1 MIDSLSNRQI
11 KIVIADDHEVIRAGL
26 RRLLSVDKSILILDE
41 ATNGLKAIELVKY
54 HKPDIALLDIL
65 MPQMD
70 GIEATKRIKTTCPDV
85 LVVILTAFE
94 DAEHLE
100 KALAAEADGYL
111 TKDIGTKELIAA
123 LHDVFLGERVFSKS
137 IVNLL
142 QSTYSYNDTSNTTAH
157 ISISKR
163 EQEILNYVALG
174 KTSLEI
180 SQTLN
185 ISHRTVQS
193 HRSNIMQK
201 LRIKTAGELIR
212 YAVINYSR
220 PTLYND

>member
-1 MIDSLSNRQI
+1 MIDSLSNRKI

-41 ATNGLKAIELVKY
+41 APNGLKAIELVKY

-70 GIEATKRIKTTCPDV
+70 GIEATKIIKTTCPDV

-100 KALAAEADGYL
+100 KALEAEADGYL

-142 QSTYSYNDTSNTTAH
+142 QSTYGYNDTSSIAH

-180 SQTLN
+180 SQILN

>member
-1 MIDSLSNRQI
+1 MIDSLSNRKI

-41 ATNGLKAIELVKY
+41 APNGLKAIELVKY

-70 GIEATKRIKTTCPDV
+70 GIEATKIIKTTCPDV

-100 KALAAEADGYL
+100 KALEAEADGYL

-142 QSTYSYNDTSNTTAH
+142 QSTYGYNDTSSIAH

-180 SQTLN
+180 SQILN
-185 ISHRTVQS
+185 ISHRIVQS

>member
-1 MIDSLSNRQI
+1 MIESLLNRQI
-11 KIVIADDHEVIRAGL
+11 KLVIADDHEVIRAGL
-26 RRLLSVDKSILILDE
+26 RRLLSVDKSIFIVDE
-41 ATNGLKAIELVKY
+41 ASNGLQAVELVKY

-70 GIEATKRIKTTCPDV
+70 GIEATKIIKTTYPDV

-94 DAEHLE
+94 DADHLE
-100 KALAAEADGYL
+100 KALEAEADGYL
-111 TKDIGTKELIAA
+111 TKDIGTKELLTA

-137 IVNLL
+137 IINLL
-142 QSTYSYNDTSNTTAH
+142 QNTYNYNDSSSSSH

-174 KTSLEI
+174 KTSVEI
-180 SQTLN
+180 SEILN

-193 HRSNIMQK
+193 HRSNVMQK
-201 LRIKTAGELIR
+201 LKIKTAGELIR

-220 PTLYND
+220 PTLL

>member
-1 MIDSLSNRQI
+1 MIDSLSNRKI
-11 KIVIADDHEVIRAGL
+11 KIVIADDHEVIRTGL

-41 ATNGLKAIELVKY
+41 APNGLKAIELVKY

-70 GIEATKRIKTTCPDV
+70 GIEATKIIKTTCPDV

-100 KALAAEADGYL
+100 KALEAEADGYL

-142 QSTYSYNDTSNTTAH
+142 QSTYGYNDTSSIAH

-180 SQTLN
+180 SQILN